1 MKVGD
6 LVKFK
11 NPRGVKTSLAMS
23 PQDDVGLIVKLE
35 QQQLWGIKDCFQEIA
50 NVRMTTTQSDYWM
63 NTQELEALNES
74 KCQENVKSV
83 SNALQSDSERV
94 TL

>member
-11 NPRGVKTSLAMS
+11 NPRGVKASLAMS
-23 PQDDVGLIVKLE
+23 PQDNVGLIVKLE
-35 QQQLWGIKDCFQEIA
+35 QQQLWGIKGCFQEIA

-63 NTQELEALNES
+63 NTQELES
-74 KCQENVKSV
+74 PIKSNVKRMS
-83 SNALQSDSERV
+83 RV
-94 TL
+94 T

>member
-11 NPRGVKTSLAMS
+11 DPRRIRATLALS
-23 PQDDVGLIVKLE
+23 PQDNIGLITKRDR
-35 QQQLWGIKDCFQEIA
+35 QQLWGLKNSFREIA

-74 KCQENVKSV
+74 
-83 SNALQSDSERV
+83 R
-94 TL
+94 

>member
-11 NPRGVKTSLAMS
+11 DPRRIRATLALS
-23 PQDDVGLIVKLE
+23 PQDNIGLITKRDR
-35 QQQLWGIKDCFQEIA
+35 QQLWGLKNTFHELA
-50 NVRMTTTQSDYWM
+50 HVRMTATQSEYWI

-74 KCQENVKSV
+74 
-83 SNALQSDSERV
+83 R
-94 TL
+94 

>member
-11 NPRGVKTSLAMS
+11 DPRRIRATLALS
-23 PQDDVGLIVKLE
+23 PQDNIGLITKRDR
-35 QQQLWGIKDCFQEIA
+35 QQLWGLKNSFREIA
-50 NVRMTTTQSDYWM
+50 NVTMTATQSEYWI

-74 KCQENVKSV
+74 
-83 SNALQSDSERV
+83 R
-94 TL
+94 